1 MTKLTDSDIM
11 DINILFAMT
20 KCMGEIAHN
29 LQYKHAH
36 QVKQRIKHV
45 IKTVDLYER
54 EINKKMEKGG
64 SDAIEQIYDCIM
76 DLVLE
81 AKQVSLDNSK
91 KENVQT

>member
-1 MTKLTDSDIM
+1 MAELTDTDIM

-20 KCMGEIAHN
+20 KCMGELAHG
-29 LQYKHAH
+29 LQYKHTH

-45 IKTVDLYER
+45 IKTVNLYER
-54 EINKKMEKGG
+54 EIDKMMKNGN

-81 AKQVSLDNSK
+81 AKEVAVNKHNNKD
-91 KENVQT
+91 V